1 MIIIRLLTQY
11 ILPLGLVIPVLAL
24 SRANLSII
32 SAEDTHHF
40 IIELAKTPTEKSRGL
55 MHRTSLPVDQGM
67 LFLYKKPQKL
77 SMWMK
82 NTNIPLD
89 MLFISSDGI
98 VDQVVPNTT
107 PHSLTYISSKSPV
120 IAVLEIN
127 AGLSEEYGIK
137 AGDRIQIDLSSLY
150 IFQV

>member
-1 MIIIRLLTQY
+1 
-11 ILPLGLVIPVLAL
+11 
-24 SRANLSII
+24 
-32 SAEDTHHF
+32 
-40 IIELAKTPTEKSRGL
+40 
-55 MHRTSLPVDQGM
+55 
-67 LFLYKKPQKL
+67 
-77 SMWMK
+77 MWMK

-127 AGLSEEYGIK
+127 SGLSEEYGIK